1 MVNGRVRFP
10 MFMFSA
16 VGLMLAVFLAILL
29 ARLWRELE
37 ELVEEA
43 KND

>member
-1 MVNGRVRFP
+1 ML
-10 MFMFSA
+10 MFSA

-29 ARLWRELE
+29 AHLWRDLE
-37 ELVEEA
+37 ELAEEA